1 MILAN
6 KKICPAAVLAN
17 RAKGSLVNGQCT
29 TTPRRAQERKL
40 PASGPRSTTATAC
53 IDAMPFRDPE
63 RRRAYRR
70 EQKAKQRR
78 RGAQIPVN
86 APPPDSIKAKGAK
99 FGECTFRARF
109 SPAHFTSSLFAAF
122 AQFRE
127 LLLLGDS
134 IESP

>member
-1 MILAN
+1 
-6 KKICPAAVLAN
+6 
-17 RAKGSLVNGQCT
+17 
-29 TTPRRAQERKL
+29 
-40 PASGPRSTTATAC
+40 
-53 IDAMPFRDPE
+53 MPFRDPE

-86 APPPDSIKAKGAK
+86 APPDSIKAKGAK

>member
-1 MILAN
+1 MPL
-6 KKICPAAVLAN
+6 KDRERRLTYN
-17 RAKGSLVNGQCT
+17 RVWKVKQH
-29 TTPRRAQERKL
+29 RAQ
-40 PASGPRSTTATAC
+40 
-53 IDAMPFRDPE
+53 
-63 RRRAYRR
+63 
-70 EQKAKQRR
+70 
-78 RGAQIPVN
+78 GAIPVN
-86 APPPDSIKAKGAK
+86 APDSIKAKGAK